1 MNLPAADPPR
11 PGEDSAVPTTPLT
24 PGPPPSPH
32 SPPSFS
38 SPPDKPTRV
47 RVTSTRLT
55 GHTAATTHLAAE
67 IDSQTEL
74 GDVYVDGLMRAQ
86 LRLSLLVVLIAV
98 VAIAG
103 FPVLLLLVPSVG
115 TLTVWRIPLPWFM
128 LGALVYPVVWGL
140 ARFYDR
146 QAARLEAEFSAAV
159 ERA

>member
-1 MNLPAADPPR
+1 M
-11 PGEDSAVPTTPLT
+11 
-24 PGPPPSPH
+24 
-32 SPPSFS
+32 
-38 SPPDKPTRV
+38 RV
-47 RVTSTRLT
+47 RVTSTRHT

-103 FPVLLLLVPSVG
+103 FPVLLVLVPSVG

-128 LGALVYPVVWGL
+128 LGVLVYPVVWGL

-159 ERA
+159 ERT

>member
-1 MNLPAADPPR
+1 M
-11 PGEDSAVPTTPLT
+11 
-24 PGPPPSPH
+24 
-32 SPPSFS
+32 
-38 SPPDKPTRV
+38 
-47 RVTSTRLT
+47 RVTSTRHT

-103 FPVLLLLVPSVG
+103 FPVLLVLVPSVG

-128 LGALVYPVVWGL
+128 LGVLVYPVVWGL

-159 ERA
+159 ERT